1 MSKTKKLIFLGL
13 MTAYSLVLHLVES
26 MLPGL
31 HFIAPGAKL
40 GLTNIITVVLLYS
53 VGRKE
58 TFTVLLMRIFLG
70 SVFGGNLSSF
80 LYSLSGGLFSFMTML
95 WMQKMEKYEISILGV
110 SVMGALAFNIGQL
123 IMAGLIIRNMSI
135 IIYFPAMAAVSVAT
149 GTFVGLVANFL
160 LKRDLFRIGGMRI

>member
-1 MSKTKKLIFLGL
+1 MRKTKKLIFLGL
-13 MTAYSLVLHLVES
+13 MIAYSLILHLVES
-26 MLPGL
+26 TMPGL

-53 VGRKE
+53 VSRKE
-58 TFTVLLMRIFLG
+58 AFTVLLMRILLG
-70 SVFGGNLSSF
+70 SVFAGSFSSF
-80 LYSLSGGLFSFMTML
+80 LYSLSGGVFSFMTMVL
-95 WMQKMEKYEISILGV
+95 MQNLEKYEISILGV

-135 IIYFPAMAAVSVAT
+135 IVYFPAMAAVSVAT

-160 LKRDLFRIGGMRI
+160 LQRDLFRIGGMRI